1 MNTLSIKMR
10 IRAGA
15 LGGLVLLSIA
25 LACNDAAQTN
35 RRLVRRTVAH
45 IESATSRE
53 DRSRCDA
60 NRPGRTQSE
69 YDTNGD
75 GIPDVRRVY
84 QLSGEDRDRHSTLI
98 CREVDLNHDGTKDM
112 FRFYNEEGRT
122 MREEEDRNFD
132 GRIDLISYFDRGE
145 VVRREQ
151 DTNADGQ
158 VDMRVFY
165 RNRQP
170 YRAER
175 ELHSDN
181 QPLFRA
187 DYWEY
192 YDPQGRVTRIG
203 WDYNQDER
211 ADQWDRIDR
220 ITPAAPQGNDPDGGP
235 GEVGQSA
242 DAAVPSRG

>member
-1 MNTLSIKMR
+1 MNSLSLKR
-10 IRAGA
+10 RLSAGA
-15 LGGLVLLSIA
+15 LAA
-25 LACNDAAQTN
+25 LALVSVGMACNNTTQTN
-35 RRLVRRTVAH
+35 RRMVRRAVAH

-75 GIPDVRRVY
+75 GVPDVRRVY
-84 QLSGEDRDRHSTLI
+84 QVTGEDREAHSTLI

-122 MREEEDRNFD
+122 LREEEDRNFD
-132 GRIDLISYFDRGE
+132 GRIDVISYFDRGE

-175 ELHSDN
+175 ELNSDS
-181 QPLFRA
+181 QPQFHA

-192 YDPQGRVTRIG
+192 YDPQGHVTRIG
-203 WDYNQDER
+203 WDYNHDER

-220 ITPAAPQGNDPDGGP
+220 VTPAVPQGADDSDGGAT
-235 GEVGQSA
+235 EQSA
-242 DAAVPSRG
+242 DAAAPSRG